1 MALGRMARTRRS
13 TTDGSDGA
21 KGVPLQDYEALT
33 VAELQAAAVAA
44 TSAERR
50 NYLDRAAVLATL
62 GEKSRW
68 VAPPGDSSSVR
79 RPAGIGRGVQTAGA
93 AREMALIHSAFAKT
107 RLTFW
112 REARFDAA

>member
-1 MALGRMARTRRS
+1 MPLGRMARTRRS

-68 VAPPGDSSSVR
+68 VAPPR
-79 RPAGIGRGVQTAGA
+79 R
-93 AREMALIHSAFAKT
+93 
-107 RLTFW
+107 
-112 REARFDAA
+112 